1 MEELDLILE
10 LSVLVDA
17 NGRVG
22 RLRSDELE
30 EGIYANA
37 LHKLPMPFK
46 CLYLRVFAEL
56 DAPEDRGAIK
66 RPRHKVLRVIGPL

>member
-30 EGIYANA
+30 EGIYANS
-37 LHKLPMPFK
+37 LHELAMAFK
-46 CLYLRVFAEL
+46 CLDFRVFADL
-56 DAPEDRGAIK
+56 DAPKD
-66 RPRHKVLRVIGPL
+66 